1 MSAAYQF
8 EPVGWIH
15 SPYKEKF
22 AIPRQPGLVTAADA
36 HISLR
41 NDCNREEILR
51 GLEGFSHLWL
61 VFVFHEAMREHW
73 KPMVRPPRLGGN
85 QKVGVF
91 ASRSPF
97 RPNPIGL
104 SVVTLD
110 DIKQVNGQWQIH
122 VGGADLLDQTP
133 ILDIKPYIPYADAHP
148 NARGHYAAE
157 LPSTVE
163 LVDFLPRA
171 RAQLVQCEQA
181 YPRLQELIKQVLG
194 QQPEPAYHSNS
205 CSEAEREYGMALY
218 DLNIRWVRQGDSLL
232 VTDIRTSEKPTPPS
246 AYQGR
251 EPEGGSF

>member
-1 MSAAYQF
+1 MNTSYQF
-8 EPVGWIH
+8 EPIGWIH

-22 AIPRQPGLVTAADA
+22 AIPRQPGLVTAAQA

-61 VFVFHEAMREHW
+61 VFVFHEAMREQW

-104 SVVTLD
+104 SVVTLE
-110 DIKQVNGQWQIH
+110 DIRQINGQWQIH
-122 VGGADLLDQTP
+122 IGGADLLDQTP

-148 NARGHYAAE
+148 QARGNYATEPPA
-157 LPSTVE
+157 TVE
-163 LVDFLPRA
+163 IQFTA
-171 RAQLVQCEQA
+171 AASAQLRQYESH
-181 YPRLQELIKQVLG
+181 YPRLEELIRQVLS
-194 QQPEPAYHSNS
+194 QQPEPAYHQTRST
-205 CSEAEREYGMALY
+205 EREYGMTLY
-218 DLNIRWVRQGDSLL
+218 DLNIRWLRHSDGLR
-232 VTDIRTSEKPTPPS
+232 VTAIEATRTP
-246 AYQGR
+246 
-251 EPEGGSF
+251 

>member
-1 MSAAYQF
+1 MSAPYQF

-22 AIPRQPGLVTAADA
+22 AIPRQPGLVTAAQA
-36 HISLR
+36 HITLR

-61 VFVFHEAMREHW
+61 VFVFHEAMREQW

-104 SVVTLD
+104 SVVTLE
-110 DIKQVNGQWQIH
+110 DIRQVSGQWQIH
-122 VGGADLLDQTP
+122 IGGGDLLDQTP

-148 NARGHYAAE
+148 DARGNYAAE
-157 LPSTVE
+157 SPATLDRVE
-163 LVDFLPRA
+163 FTA
-171 RAQLVQCEQA
+171 AAQAQLARQA
-181 YPRLQELIKQVLG
+181 ARYPQLETLIRQVLS
-194 QQPEPAYHSNS
+194 QQPEPAYHHGK
-205 CSEAEREYGMALY
+205 AAVEREYGMSLY
-218 DLNIRWVRQGDSLL
+218 DLNIRWLREDGSLRVTSIEVVRS
-232 VTDIRTSEKPTPPS
+232 R
-246 AYQGR
+246 
-251 EPEGGSF
+251 